1 MRQRDREA
9 LDRLLEARRTL
20 KETWELTP
28 DTTLYLA
35 QRHRTRSGYCDL
47 SVIVLSQRGENVPL
61 LWDLAPQV
69 GRALSWTYIAGNR
82 GVRVPVLGMSPAAT
96 LAKDLY
102 TALFGF
108 VQNRRGAQMFYYH
121 EM

>member
-20 KETWELTP
+20 KETWEITP

-47 SVIVLSQRGENVPL
+47 SVFVLSQRGENLPL

-69 GRALSWTYIAGNR
+69 GRALSWTFIAASR
-82 GVRVPVLGMSPAAT
+82 GVRVPVLGMSPAAA

-102 TALFGF
+102 AALFGF
-108 VQNRRGAQMFYYH
+108 MQNQRGAQMFHYL
-121 EM
+121 EV